1 MDWRLTPRRIKLSI
15 VSVKD
20 LLHAGVHFGHQQRF
34 WNPKM
39 DQYIFDTRKQI
50 SIINLDLT
58 QEHLSAAASKVED
71 ICSKGNKVLFVGT
84 KRSAS
89 KTIKE
94 EASSIGLPY
103 VNKRWLGGTLTN
115 WKTIRGSI
123 RRLHDIEEMIS
134 SGRIEKLIKKEAVE
148 IQKEHAKLEASVGG
162 IKDMKGLPDAI
173 FVIDVKYE
181 KIAVLEA
188 KKMGIPVIALV
199 DTNSDPDGIDMVI
212 PGNDDAIR
220 SIRLITKVI
229 AESCARGLE
238 SSKGFMP
245 KSDKDSPI
253 IQTIK
258 KEEELRKV
266 LEEKEAERLD
276 IEEKYSS
283 LQEEAA
289 GKSRK
294 LKKVW
299 TMLQSAKSELSDL
312 QVQLYNLF
320 MFFHIYTL
328 CSIFQADQQREM
340 EGLLDNVRQ
349 LTRELRLQML
359 VIDTFIPPEYQA
371 IVDEN
376 VAWNEDIGEWQLK
389 CVAYTGNNMRKRAE
403 SEEREREA
411 AMESDMTYVYLQ
423 YPDEMSQRPRTA
435 KNKRPKSARPKSR
448 R

>member
-1 MDWRLTPRRIKLSI
+1 LSI

-39 DQYIFDTRKQI
+39 EQYIFDTRKQI
-50 SIINLDLT
+50 SIINLDMT
-58 QEHLSAAASKVED
+58 QEHLNAAASKVED

-89 KTIKE
+89 KTVKE
-94 EASSIGLPY
+94 EASAIGLPY

-123 RRLHDIEEMIS
+123 RRLQDIEEMIS

-148 IQKEHAKLEASVGG
+148 IQKEYTKLEASVGG

-220 SIRLITKVI
+220 SIRLITKII
-229 AESCARGLE
+229 ADSCARGLE
-238 SSKGFMP
+238 SSKGFSP
-245 KSDKDSPI
+245 KVDSESPV

-258 KEEELRKV
+258 KEQPVAAEPAVEETV
-266 LEEKEAERLD
+266 AAEPAVEETVAAEPAVEETVAAEPAVEETVAAEPAVEETVAAEPAVEETVAAEPAVNENDAEETD
-276 IEEKYSS
+276 IKKDEK
-283 LQEEAA
+283 
-289 GKSRK
+289 
-294 LKKVW
+294 
-299 TMLQSAKSELSDL
+299 
-312 QVQLYNLF
+312 
-320 MFFHIYTL
+320 
-328 CSIFQADQQREM
+328 
-340 EGLLDNVRQ
+340 
-349 LTRELRLQML
+349 
-359 VIDTFIPPEYQA
+359 
-371 IVDEN
+371 
-376 VAWNEDIGEWQLK
+376 
-389 CVAYTGNNMRKRAE
+389 
-403 SEEREREA
+403 
-411 AMESDMTYVYLQ
+411 
-423 YPDEMSQRPRTA
+423 
-435 KNKRPKSARPKSR
+435 
-448 R
+448 